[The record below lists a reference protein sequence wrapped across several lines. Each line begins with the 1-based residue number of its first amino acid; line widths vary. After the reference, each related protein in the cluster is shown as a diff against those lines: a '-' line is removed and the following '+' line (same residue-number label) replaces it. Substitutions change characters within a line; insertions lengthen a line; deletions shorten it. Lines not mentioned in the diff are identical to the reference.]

1 MIRKQMFT
9 MIELLVVISIIA
21 ILASLLLPALEK
33 AREAGRAADCRSREK
48 QFGLGF
54 SMYANDN
61 DQFLPLCYSGYN
73 GEFVAVEKKNMSWV
87 QKVGDY
93 LGKRPNSEN
102 PLDANTVGDYSEKA
116 MRTSFF
122 WCKSPVV
129 AISPEYPNTYPYGG
143 DHTDRYRYAMNS
155 LLTGTSF
162 GTIEGIGDP
171 GDKYGYKSLKQVT
184 TPSQA
189 FLVGES
195 FGIGGC
201 VGRIWTFVHQNGN
214 VPHSG
219 KGNALY
225 VDGHV
230 NTVNRALFLSYGE
243 WSPSLSKAG
252 SYPFWYGKT
261 H

>member
-102 PLDANTVGDYSEKA
+102 PSDANTVGDYSEKA

-155 LLTGTSF
+155 LLTW
-162 GTIEGIGDP
+162 
-171 GDKYGYKSLKQVT
+171 Y
-184 TPSQA
+184 
-189 FLVGES
+189 FLHTLV
-195 FGIGGC
+195 
-201 VGRIWTFVHQNGN
+201 
-214 VPHSG
+214 
-219 KGNALY
+219 Y
-225 VDGHV
+225 
-230 NTVNRALFLSYGE
+230 
-243 WSPSLSKAG
+243 
-252 SYPFWYGKT
+252 
-261 H
+261 